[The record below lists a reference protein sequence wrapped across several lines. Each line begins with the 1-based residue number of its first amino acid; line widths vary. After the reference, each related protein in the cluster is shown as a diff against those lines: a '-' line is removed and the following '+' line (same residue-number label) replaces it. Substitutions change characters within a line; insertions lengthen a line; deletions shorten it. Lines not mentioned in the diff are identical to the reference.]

1 MFKLRIRN
9 LNETY
14 GGGKENLAADFLQ
27 AIGFLGTEGPRT
39 RETKR
44 AKTGILLFTK
54 CLIPNP
60 RKSWTTS
67 EMAKELG
74 MPLQGIYR
82 HLQWLREVGFLTED
96 FPGKAED
103 PKKVRLWHYDLEK
116 AWAGVENRAR
126 ICLETYREIVNN
138 LNKNLKESKNEI
150 PDDMI
155 NVGKEEPF
163 EIIVR
168 EINLDMKPTKKHET
182 VKLSADEAEKRI
194 KVEKERYTTMD
205 DLGSLCRGIGLL
217 SNHHY
222 PYHKSMPYKIIDGC
236 FLQRPD
242 RAWTAEEIAAW
253 IETTRPTAYRH
264 LNRLI
269 SLGFIERC
277 RAEDGGP
284 PTSAFHLRYG
294 SLKKAWAKI
303 ETQVELVLDKY
314 RKTIKQLS
322 EN

>member
-9 LNETY
+9 MNEAY
-14 GGGKENLAADFLQ
+14 GGERENLVADLLQ
-27 AIGFLGTEGPRT
+27 AIGFLGTDGPRT

-54 CLIPNP
+54 CLIPEP
-60 RKSWTTS
+60 ARSWTTS
-67 EMAKELG
+67 DIASELG
-74 MPLQGIYR
+74 VPLQAIYR

-103 PKKVRLWHYDLEK
+103 PKKVRLWHYDLQK
-116 AWAGVENRAR
+116 AWVGVENRAR
-126 ICLETYREIVNN
+126 ICLGTYSEIINN
-138 LNKNLKESKNEI
+138 LNQTLKDAK
-150 PDDMI
+150 
-155 NVGKEEPF
+155 
-163 EIIVR
+163 EIIPEGMMILERDEAFVMDIR
-168 EINLDMKPTKKHET
+168 EI
-182 VKLSADEAEKRI
+182 
-194 KVEKERYTTMD
+194 ERGS
-205 DLGSLCRGIGLL
+205 DLNYESELGMLGRGIGLF

-222 PYHKSMPYKIIDGC
+222 PYSESMPYKIIDEC
-236 FLQRPD
+236 FFQRPD

-269 SLGFIERC
+269 SLGLIERC
-277 RAEDGGP
+277 RASDGGP

-294 SLKKAWAKI
+294 SLKKGWQKV

-314 RKTIKQLS
+314 RKTIKQLA

>member
-9 LNETY
+9 LNESY
-14 GGGKENLAADFLQ
+14 GTTKEHLVADFLQ
-27 AIGFLGTEGPRT
+27 AIGFLGTDGPKA

-67 EMAKELG
+67 EIAKELG
-74 MPLQGIYR
+74 VPLQGVYK
-82 HLQWLREVGFLTED
+82 HLQWLREIGFLTED

-126 ICLETYREIVNN
+126 ICLDTYREIINN
-138 LNKNLKESKNEI
+138 LNSTLKDAKKVVPEG
-150 PDDMI
+150 MI
-155 NVGKEEPF
+155 LLEKEEAF
-163 EIIVR
+163 EIELR
-168 EINLDMKPTKKHET
+168 EIKINEEQSYET
-182 VKLSADEAEKRI
+182 DLSAI
-194 KVEKERYTTMD
+194 
-205 DLGSLCRGIGLL
+205 GRGIGLL

-222 PYHKSMPYKIIDGC
+222 PYSESMPYKILDEC
-236 FLQRPD
+236 FFQRPD

-253 IETTRPTAYRH
+253 IETTKPTAYRH

-269 SLGFIERC
+269 SLGLIERC
-277 RAEDGGP
+277 RASDGGP
-284 PTSAFHLRYG
+284 PTSAFHLRFG
-294 SLKKAWAKI
+294 SLKKGWQKI
-303 ETQVELVLDKY
+303 ETQTELILDKY
-314 RKTIKQLS
+314 KKTIKKLK
-322 EN
+322 EE

>member
-9 LNETY
+9 LNESY
-14 GGGKENLAADFLQ
+14 GTTKEHLVADFLQ
-27 AIGFLGTEGPRT
+27 AIGFLGSDGPKA

-60 RKSWTTS
+60 KKSWTTS
-67 EMAKELG
+67 EIAKELG
-74 MPLQGIYR
+74 VPLQGIYR

-126 ICLETYREIVNN
+126 ICLETYREIINN
-138 LNKNLKESKNEI
+138 LNNTLKEAKEAM
-150 PDDMI
+150 PDGMI
-155 NVGKEEPF
+155 LLEKEEAF
-163 EIIVR
+163 EIELR
-168 EINLDMKPTKKHET
+168 EIKRNEELNYET
-182 VKLSADEAEKRI
+182 DLSAI
-194 KVEKERYTTMD
+194 
-205 DLGSLCRGIGLL
+205 GRGIGLL

-222 PYHKSMPYKIIDGC
+222 PYNESMPYKILDEC
-236 FLQRPD
+236 FFQRPD

-269 SLGFIERC
+269 SLGLIERC
-277 RAEDGGP
+277 RASDGGP
-284 PTSAFHLRYG
+284 PTSAFHLRFG
-294 SLKKAWAKI
+294 SLKKGWQKI
-303 ETQVELVLDKY
+303 ETQTEIILDKY
-314 RKTIKQLS
+314 KKTIKRLK
-322 EN
+322 EE

>member
-9 LNETY
+9 LNESY
-14 GGGKENLAADFLQ
+14 GGTKEHLVADFLQ
-27 AIGFLGTEGPRT
+27 AIGFLGTDGPKAK
-39 RETKR
+39 ETKR

-54 CLIPNP
+54 CLMPHS

-67 EMAKELG
+67 EIAKELG
-74 MPLQGIYR
+74 VPLQGIYR
-82 HLQWLREVGFLTED
+82 HLQWLREIGFLTED

-126 ICLETYREIVNN
+126 ICLETYRGIVNN
-138 LNKNLKESKNEI
+138 LNDTLKEAKDTVPEGM
-150 PDDMI
+150 MI
-155 NVGKEEPF
+155 LDKEEAF
-163 EIIVR
+163 EIDLR
-168 EINLDMKPTKKHET
+168 EIKGDNDQSYET
-182 VKLSADEAEKRI
+182 DLSAI
-194 KVEKERYTTMD
+194 
-205 DLGSLCRGIGLL
+205 GRGIGLL

-222 PYHKSMPYKIIDGC
+222 PYNESMPYKILDEC
-236 FLQRPD
+236 FFQRPD

-269 SLGFIERC
+269 SLGLIERC
-277 RAEDGGP
+277 RAADGGP

-294 SLKKAWAKI
+294 SLKKGWQKI
-303 ETQVELVLDKY
+303 ETQIELVLDKY
-314 RKTIKQLS
+314 RKTISQLK

>member
-9 LNETY
+9 LNESY
-14 GGGKENLAADFLQ
+14 GTTKEHLVADFLQ
-27 AIGFLGTEGPRT
+27 AIGFLGTDGPKA

-60 RKSWTTS
+60 KKSWTTS
-67 EMAKELG
+67 EIAKELG
-74 MPLQGIYR
+74 VPLQGIYK
-82 HLQWLREVGFLTED
+82 HLQWLREIGFLTED

-126 ICLETYREIVNN
+126 ICLDTYREIINN
-138 LNKNLKESKNEI
+138 LNNTLKDAKDVI
-150 PDDMI
+150 PEGMI
-155 NVGKEEPF
+155 LLEKEESF
-163 EIIVR
+163 EIELR
-168 EINLDMKPTKKHET
+168 EINRNEEQSYET
-182 VKLSADEAEKRI
+182 DLSAI
-194 KVEKERYTTMD
+194 
-205 DLGSLCRGIGLL
+205 GRGIGLL

-222 PYHKSMPYKIIDGC
+222 PYSESMPYKILDEC

-253 IETTRPTAYRH
+253 IETTKPTAYRH

-269 SLGFIERC
+269 SLGLIERC
-277 RAEDGGP
+277 RASDGGP
-284 PTSAFHLRYG
+284 PTSAFHLRFG
-294 SLKKAWAKI
+294 SLKKGWQKI
-303 ETQVELVLDKY
+303 ETQTELILDKY
-314 RKTIKQLS
+314 KKTIIKLK
-322 EN
+322 EE